1 MSARYGTPVD
11 PTAPN
16 NPHAYAISMVG
27 SGGRVLEVGC
37 SVGHVTEHL
46 VAAGNT
52 VVGVEV
58 DPEAA
63 DLARRFAA
71 DVIVADIDRTPLSAL
86 VEPGFDVV
94 VLGDVLEH
102 LRDPAA
108 ALADAVSLLSPD
120 GKVVLSVPHVG
131 FVDVRLMLL
140 EGTWAYQDDGLLDR
154 THLRWFTRD
163 GLAELLGAAGLAAT
177 RVERVRLG
185 PYDSGLPVTPG
196 RHSDDVI
203 RFALADPEAMTYQFV
218 IEARR
223 AAPSEPAMP
232 PAPEPAWPD
241 LAAERAELEAQVTA
255 LTEQRDALANEV
267 DAWRRSK
274 LVRLTAPLRRLRAVT
289 NGVRH
294 RM

>member
-11 PTAPN
+11 PAAEN

-27 SGGRVLEVGC
+27 SGQRVLEVGC

-52 VVGVEV
+52 VVGVEL

-63 DLARRFAA
+63 ERARRFAA
-71 DVIVADIDRTPLSAL
+71 DVHVADIDRTPLRAL

-108 ALADAVSLLSPD
+108 TLGEVVGLLAPD
-120 GKVVLSVPHVG
+120 GRVVISVPHVA

-140 EGTWAYQDDGLLDR
+140 EGTWAYQGDGLLDR

-163 GLAELLGAAGLAAT
+163 GLSDLLAGAGLTAT

-185 PYDSGLPVTPG
+185 PYESGLPVTPG
-196 RHSDDVI
+196 RHGADVI
-203 RFALADPEAMTYQFV
+203 RFAMADPEAATYQFV
-218 IEARR
+218 VEARR
-223 AAPSEPAMP
+223 AAPGEPAMP
-232 PAPEPAWPD
+232 TGPEPAWPD
-241 LAAERAELEAQVTA
+241 LDGERAALIAQVAA
-255 LTEQRDALANEV
+255 LTDERDALANEV
-267 DAWRRSK
+267 DAWRRSR
-274 LVRLTAPLRRLRAVT
+274 LVRLTTPLRALRRRAT
-289 NGVRH
+289 RG
-294 RM
+294 

>member
-11 PTAPN
+11 PAAVN

-27 SGGRVLEVGC
+27 RGGRVLEVGC

-52 VVGVEV
+52 VVGIEI

-63 DLARRFAA
+63 ELARR
-71 DVIVADIDRTPLSAL
+71 VTTEVHVADIDRTPLGAL

-94 VLGDVLEH
+94 LLGDVLEH
-102 LRDPAA
+102 LRDPDA
-108 ALADAVSLLSPD
+108 ALADAVALLAPD
-120 GKVVLSVPHVG
+120 GRVVISVPHVG

-140 EGTWAYQDDGLLDR
+140 EGTWAYQGDGLLDR
-154 THLRWFTRD
+154 THLRWFTYA
-163 GLAELLGAAGLAAT
+163 GLGELLAGSGLTAT

-185 PYDSGLPVTPG
+185 PHESGLPVTPG
-196 RHSDDVI
+196 RHSADVI
-203 RFALADPEAMTYQFV
+203 RFAMADPEAATYQFV

-223 AAPSEPAMP
+223 AAPGEAPLP

-241 LAAERAELEAQVTA
+241 LDAERAALESEVAHLNEANAA
-255 LTEQRDALANEV
+255 LTNEV
-267 DAWRRSK
+267 AAWRRSK
-274 LVRLTAPLRRLRAVT
+274 LGRLTTRLARLR
-289 NGVRH
+289 G
-294 RM
+294 

>member
-11 PTAPN
+11 PTAVN

-27 SGGRVLEVGC
+27 TGGRVLEVGC

-52 VVGVEV
+52 VVGIEV

-63 DLARRFAA
+63 ELARRFAA
-71 DVIVADIDRTPLSAL
+71 DVIVADIDRTALATL

-108 ALADAVSLLSPD
+108 ALIDAVSLLNPD
-120 GKVVLSVPHVG
+120 GKVVISVPHVG

-140 EGTWAYQDDGLLDR
+140 EGKWAYQDDGLLDR

-163 GLAELLGAAGLAAT
+163 GLAGLLGAAGLAAT

-196 RHSDDVI
+196 RHSADVI

-218 IEARR
+218 VEARR
-223 AAPSEPAMP
+223 AGPGEPTMP
-232 PAPEPAWPD
+232 AEPEPAWPD
-241 LAAERAELEAQVTA
+241 LAAERAELEAQVAA

-274 LVRLTAPLRRLRAVT
+274 LVRLTAPVRALRHRLR
-289 NGVRH
+289 
-294 RM
+294 